1 MSMQTEKLEIIEM
14 LLKMKDQTF
23 IKQLKS
29 YIEAHYPEADFWDEL
44 HDDVKLDVE
53 EALAELE
60 RGEGIPHH
68 EVMQKHEQ
76 WLKK

>member
-1 MSMQTEKLEIIEM
+1 MSMQTEKLEIIQM
-14 LLKMKDQTF
+14 LLKMKDPNF

-29 YIEAHYPEADFWDEL
+29 YIEVHTHEADFWDEL
-44 HDDVKLDVE
+44 HDDVKMDVE

-68 EVMQKHEQ
+68 IVMSKYES